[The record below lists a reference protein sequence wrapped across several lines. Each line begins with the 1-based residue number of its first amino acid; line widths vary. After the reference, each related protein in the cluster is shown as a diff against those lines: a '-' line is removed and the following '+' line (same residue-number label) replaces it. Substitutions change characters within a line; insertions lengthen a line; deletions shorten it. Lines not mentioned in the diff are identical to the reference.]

1 MRIGYSHADVYD
13 RESDYWQDI
22 EDAQNAQIE
31 AQKNL
36 SKAATDDKQTQNLK
50 QPKITGIVPQ
60 EDAK

>member
-1 MRIGYSHADVYD
+1 MRIGHTHADVYD

-31 AQKNL
+31 AQKNS
-36 SKAATDDKQTQNLK
+36 SKAATNGEQDKLYD
-50 QPKITGIVPQ
+50 TGILPQ

>member
-1 MRIGYSHADVYD
+1 MRIGYSHIEYD

-22 EDAQNAQIE
+22 EDAQNGQIE

-36 SKAATDDKQTQNLK
+36 SKAATDDKKSKT
-50 QPKITGIVPQ
+50 IDIGILPQ